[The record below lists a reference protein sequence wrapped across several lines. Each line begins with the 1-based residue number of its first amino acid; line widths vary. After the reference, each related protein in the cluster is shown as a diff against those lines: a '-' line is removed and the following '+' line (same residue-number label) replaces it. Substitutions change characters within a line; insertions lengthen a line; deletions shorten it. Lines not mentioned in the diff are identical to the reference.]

1 LLDSSSK
8 GAVNIGVGISRFW
21 SINSSD
27 VLDVKVSP
35 AKVYLKPER
44 ATISPALISW

>member
-8 GAVNIGVGISRFW
+8 GAVNIGVGISRFC
-21 SINSSD
+21 SKNSSD

-35 AKVYLKPER
+35 AKVSLKPER
-44 ATISPALISW
+44 ATISPALIS